1 MSNDFDIVDDRAPGW
16 RFRATETSMNVY
28 LIEGRDS
35 AGRSVSRQG
44 DRSHDLF
51 NEVVADAIAL
61 SRRNRNS
68 N

>member
-1 MSNDFDIVDDRAPGW
+1 MSSDFDIVDDRAQGW
-16 RFRATETSMNVY
+16 RFRATETSMTVY

-44 DRSHDLF
+44 DRYDDLF
-51 NEVVADAIAL
+51 NEVVAEAIAL
-61 SRRNRNS
+61 SRRNRNP